1 MRSSAATPRHPN
13 RHTKAR
19 RAWHRARSLRRTL
32 EAALVAQDGATVTSP
47 DAAVEKLILEV
58 VSRYERLLT
67 RAPKWHQV
75 RSEFADLAWQL
86 LQRAET
92 CEDRDAAATYLR
104 LLSTHDDGRY
114 ADLIEGTATLEITS
128 DPEGARVLLHR
139 VEENTAT
146 SPNNDTTTRHDSD
159 PRDLGKSPVAPI
171 DLAPGR
177 YLLEVNLPNHAPAR
191 RPLIVPRGSDIRLHV
206 ALFAQRTIGPNFVY
220 VPAGCTPSTPGS
232 DDQTTPAETQRHAF
246 IDNFAIAHRPV
257 TASEFARFIDA
268 LADDDPGQAIAY
280 TPHHKS
286 AGTTDPT
293 ASIAGLSQG
302 AAEAY
307 CRWLSTQHGE
317 RYRLPTSAE
326 WNKATLQG
334 AFTDAAS
341 TEETPGGEFVIST
354 PDDSSKRSALRL
366 VRELPAGGGE
376 EIQLPTVPESD
387 PEILDRLDVQTES
400 QGTIDDPQS
409 SEETTSRNTP
419 GAATIPATISVRSPS
434 LTRVKAALPLL
445 ASSHHLTRARWAR
458 AGPQEKTTQTS
469 PHQAPKTA

>member
-1 MRSSAATPRHPN
+1 MRSSATTPRHPN

-19 RAWHRARSLRRTL
+19 RAWQRVCSLRRTL

-47 DAAVEKLILEV
+47 DAAVEKLVLEV

-67 RAPKWHQV
+67 RAPKWHQIQN
-75 RSEFADLAWQL
+75 ELADLAWLL

-92 CEDRDAAATYLR
+92 RDDRDAAATYLR
-104 LLSTHDDGRY
+104 LLSAHDDGRY
-114 ADLIEGTATLEITS
+114 VDLIEGTATLEITS

-139 VEENTAT
+139 VED
-146 SPNNDTTTRHDSD
+146 DTTTRHDGD
-159 PRDLGKSPVAPI
+159 PRDLGKTPVAPI

-177 YLLEVNLPNHAPAR
+177 YFLEVNLPNHAPAR
-191 RPLIVPRGSDIRLHV
+191 RALRVPRGSDIRLHV
-206 ALFAQRTIGPNFVY
+206 ALFTQRTIGPNFVY
-220 VPAGCTPSTPGS
+220 VPAGCATSTPGS
-232 DDQTTPAETQRHAF
+232 DDQTTPAETRRHAF
-246 IDNFAIAHRPV
+246 VDNFAIARRPV

-280 TPHHKS
+280 TLRHKS

-293 ASIAGLSQG
+293 APIAGLSQG

-317 RYRLPTSAE
+317 RYRLPTSTE

-341 TEETPGGEFVIST
+341 TEEPPGGEFVIST
-354 PDDSSKRSALRL
+354 PNDPSKRSALRL

-376 EIQLPTVPESD
+376 EIQLPTVPEGD
-387 PEILDRLDVQTES
+387 PEILDRLEGQTES
-400 QGTIDDPQS
+400 QGTIGDPQS
-409 SEETTSRNTP
+409 SEETTSRNT
-419 GAATIPATISVRSPS
+419 
-434 LTRVKAALPLL
+434 LL

-458 AGPQEKTTQTS
+458 AGPQEKTTNTS
-469 PHQAPKTA
+469 PHQAPKTATRAITG